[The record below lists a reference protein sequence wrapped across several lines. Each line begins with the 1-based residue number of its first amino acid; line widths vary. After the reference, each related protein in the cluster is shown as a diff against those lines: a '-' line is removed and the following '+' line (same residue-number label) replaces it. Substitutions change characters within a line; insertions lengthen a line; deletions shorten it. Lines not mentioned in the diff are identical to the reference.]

1 MSGTVATYQGFPC
14 RDVRFR
20 RTRGFRADTSSV
32 LLFAAD
38 FPQGFEFVTP
48 SPGDLTRLQIRS
60 LGQPDLSAI
69 RGQRRRQGQGLRRR
83 RRPRLLARQRKLD
96 FAGALVLAEVDRAG
110 KEYLVV
116 VDPLFCV
123 SLETVKR
130 NANGRVAIVR
140 ARLVDAR
147 FFYSHGFLRRW
158 SFNRTDG
165 EANYSGDSVKEDG
178 EPFSLSEIAKEVATS
193 LFLTPSLSRYPEDWD
208 ETKPEVEY
216 PRFSSATGAMVRLTQ
231 EHGTADLCLC
241 LDGSV
246 ALWEPGQGKIGYAP
260 EGKGAGNTQDFPR
273 GLLVYLRGTGQTR
286 GVEATYPPDF
296 VVVVGG
302 LRVATIQIDELDPV
316 LVIDNEPIPLNE
328 ETVRKLTTG
337 KYGLPWLN
345 KFVLAPQAYQNDVAL
360 DPRVVLLLR
369 EQAYRLW
376 RLPKVEREL
385 EPSAAGAPRSG
396 SPSARK
402 QGPIR
407 VKGPNAHLLPLR
419 ARAEQVA
426 GKRLPV
432 RIDSYRFAS
441 VHRAMAPS
449 REMQKIGTIRK
460 QLADLKRQIQAQAH
474 KGAKPNPWLS
484 SEAFYGFQ
492 DKYVT
497 PRLLYAITGAR
508 THGVSYEQ
516 FQGMLSR
523 ARLLDRISEVSPGL
537 AAQYGAQLSELFGIE
552 QELGGV
558 SRGLFELAK
567 EAVEFEKKVAE
578 SRGAFE
584 TPDEEA
590 RERASDLRKR
600 VQDELRAIDR
610 QREEQ
615 KTRSRTGAQKR
626 VKEQT
631 AVFVRN
637 LPRRVDPGARV
648 YSAELGVVQTSDLCG
663 HVAEEGVPV
672 AEATSFVPRSPLV
685 TFGAVL
691 RPKTDGGSGRPVT
704 GSSRAAT
711 QTAVPEVLSDTE
723 SYYTASFRRT
733 APGRAEQIELSAVP
747 KGQGIP
753 VSRPDLVELVPL
765 EGESNRGKLDETALA
780 FARGLFKK
788 PEKVEAAKYSI
799 ARPWPGNCDGVVSGV
814 EIALRPSGKGF
825 VTTIVTGSESETLS
839 PLGRTRVRVKRG
851 GPSDAA
857 AREGLLP

>member
-20 RTRGFRADTSSV
+20 RTRGWRADTTSV

-38 FPQGFEFVTP
+38 FPQGFQFVTP
-48 SPGDLTRLQIRS
+48 SPGDLTRLRIRS
-60 LGQPDLSAI
+60 QGQPDLSAI
-69 RGQRRRQGQGLRRR
+69 RGQQR
-83 RRPRLLARQRKLD
+83 RRPRALPLQRRLE
-96 FAGALVLAEVDRAG
+96 FAGDLVMAEVDRAG

-130 NANGRVAIVR
+130 NADGSIAIVR

-147 FFYSHGFLRRW
+147 FLYAHGFLRRW

-165 EANYSGDSVKEDG
+165 EANYSKDSVKEDG
-178 EPFSLSEIAKEVATS
+178 EPFSLGEIAMEVAGS
-193 LFLTPSLSRYPEDWD
+193 LFLTPTLSHYPKAWD
-208 ETKPEVEY
+208 ETKPETEF
-216 PRFSSATGAMVRLTQ
+216 PRFSSATGAMVRITQ
-231 EHGTADLCLC
+231 EHGTEELCLN

-246 ALWEPGQGKIGYAP
+246 ALWEAGDGKIGYAP
-260 EGKGAGNTQDFPR
+260 DGKGAGNEQNFPR
-273 GLLVYLRGTGQTR
+273 GLQVYLHGTGQTR

-296 VVVVGG
+296 VVIVGG
-302 LRVATIQIDELDPV
+302 LRVATIRMDELDPV

-328 ETVRKLTTG
+328 ETVKKLTKG
-337 KYGLPWLN
+337 KYGLAWLN

-360 DPRVVLLLR
+360 DPRVVQLLR

-376 RLPKVEREL
+376 RIPKVEKEV
-385 EPSAAGAPRSG
+385 PPPKAAKGQP
-396 SPSARK
+396 K
-402 QGPIR
+402 QGSYK
-407 VKGPNAHLLPLR
+407 VKGPNAHLLPLK
-419 ARAEQVA
+419 ARAESVA

-432 RIDSYRFAS
+432 RVDSYRFAS

-449 REMQKIGTIRK
+449 REMQKIATIRE
-460 QLADLKRQIQAQAH
+460 QLRDLKRQIQQQAR
-474 KGAKPNPWLS
+474 KAAKPDPWLS

-492 DKYVT
+492 DKYVS
-497 PRLLYAITGAR
+497 PRLLYNITGAR

-516 FQGMLSR
+516 FQGMVSR

-537 AAQYGAQLSELFGIE
+537 AGQYGAQLSELFGID
-552 QELGGV
+552 QELGGT
-558 SRGLFELAK
+558 SKSLFELAK

-578 SRGAFE
+578 SRDAFE

-590 RERASDLRKR
+590 RERADDLRKR

-615 KTRSRTGAQKR
+615 KTRERTGAQKR

-637 LPRRVDPGARV
+637 LPRRLDPGARV
-648 YSAELGVVQTSDLCG
+648 YSAELGIVKTSDLCG

-672 AEATSFVPRSPLV
+672 AEATSFVPKSPLV
-685 TFGAVL
+685 YFGAVL
-691 RPKTDGGSGRPVT
+691 RPKVDKGSSRPVT
-704 GSSRAAT
+704 GSSRT
-711 QTAVPEVLSDTE
+711 MNQTKVPEVLSDTE
-723 SYYTASFRRT
+723 SYYTASYKRS

-747 KGQGIP
+747 PGQGIP

-765 EGESNRGKLDETALA
+765 EGESNKGKLDETARTVALA
-780 FARGLFKK
+780 LFKK
-788 PEKVEAAKYSI
+788 AEKVEAAKYSI
-799 ARPWPGNCDGVVSGV
+799 ARPWPVNCDGVVSGV
-814 EIALRPSGKGF
+814 EIAMRTNGKGF
-825 VTTIVTGSESETLS
+825 ITTIVTGSESEILH

-851 GPSDAA
+851 APSDAA
-857 AREGLLP
+857 EREGLLP